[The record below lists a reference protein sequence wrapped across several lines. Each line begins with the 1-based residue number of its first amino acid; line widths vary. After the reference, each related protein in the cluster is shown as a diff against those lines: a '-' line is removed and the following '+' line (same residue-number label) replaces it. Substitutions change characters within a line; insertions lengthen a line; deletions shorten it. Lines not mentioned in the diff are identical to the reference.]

1 MNPKSF
7 IRTDIPERTVLFR
20 HPAASFKVDSRI
32 RYDTEYIKAPDLSD
46 VSTALTYYKT
56 ELKRIENSKKSYV
69 IMNYNP
75 IIADCFSSLISD
87 PDSYN
92 YKNWVMLAFFHE
104 DKDTFLVKHKKSVDI
119 IDLKA
124 DILLSIQEHKFIKP
138 FILPVNHVLTF
149 QEVMRILLETWG
161 YKPNPA
167 EP

>member
-1 MNPKSF
+1 MNPISF

-32 RYDTEYIKAPDLSD
+32 RYDAVYIKEPDLSD
-46 VSTALTYYKT
+46 VSKALAYYKT
-56 ELKRIENSKKSYV
+56 ELNRIEKSKKSYV

-75 IIADCFSSLISD
+75 IIADCFSSLLSI

-104 DKDTFLVKHKKSVDI
+104 DKDTLLVKHKKSIDI
-119 IDLKA
+119 INLKV

-138 FILPVNHVLTF
+138 YVLPVNHVLTF
-149 QEVMRILLETWG
+149 PEIMRILLETWG
-161 YKPNPA
+161 YKPNPVD
-167 EP
+167 